1 MPIRWSPEEELKFI
15 KAIKN
20 GKTFEELS
28 PIHNRSVNALF
39 LHLKKIIHR
48 NITKGISQN
57 KISLMLNIPVSD
69 VNRYYFAYEDFLKA
83 HEQKIVK
90 NTVPPQADTKNFN
103 IAQNDVIENKIL
115 KRENKLLKQLLSDIK
130 IRTYI
135 YNMYKNKTLCERSR
149 KIIQVL
155 IKSGLIYTI

>member
-20 GKTFEELS
+20 GKTCEELS

-48 NITKGISQN
+48 NVTKGISQN

-83 HEQKIVK
+83 HEQKIVQ
-90 NTVPPQADTKNFN
+90 NTVPPPVNTNNFR
-103 IAQNDVIENKIL
+103 IAQNDVTENKIL
-115 KRENKLLKQLLSDIK
+115 KRENKLLKLLLSDIK